1 MNVDSSGVSSAERDA
16 TMTAPAYAL
25 RLALPEDVALL
36 PDVERRAGLLFKT
49 YAGDL
54 GITDQ
59 MYDDPTPV
67 ETFAQAQRAG
77 RLWVATASDGTLV
90 GFALVVEIAG
100 YAHLDELDVLPLHG
114 GQGLGSALLAT
125 VCSWAKDTGYAA
137 VTLRTFRDVPWN
149 APFYA
154 RRGFRV
160 VDSAALSQAHLT
172 LEASERD
179 EGLRTDIRVTM
190 AYATTGLPR
199 VSTTRA
205 GR

>member
-90 GFALVVEIAG
+90 GFVLGERHRLCGGHAQNFPGRAVERAVLRAPRLPRRRQRRVVAG
-100 YAHLDELDVLPLHG
+100 APDARGIGTRRRVADRHSGHDGVCHDGVAAGQHHACGPMTATAPRSGLLSDV
-114 GQGLGSALLAT
+114 
-125 VCSWAKDTGYAA
+125 AA
-137 VTLRTFRDVPWN
+137 
-149 APFYA
+149 AA
-154 RRGFRV
+154 RRGASIRGA
-160 VDSAALSQAHLT
+160 VDGA
-172 LEASERD
+172 
-179 EGLRTDIRVTM
+179 
-190 AYATTGLPR
+190 
-199 VSTTRA
+199 
-205 GR
+205 